1 MRLIKLTQVT
11 VTMPDDLRPEQMQS
25 MSKDELLAK
34 QVVGDDVDFYLN
46 VDRINALFP
55 NEHPKVDGGSVVAL
69 DNSHPQMPPQLMIRE
84 SIEEVLGL
92 LSNDKKQA

>member
-11 VTMPDDLRPEQMQS
+11 VTMPDNLRPEQMQQ

-34 QVVGDDVDFYLN
+34 QIIGDDVDFYLN

-55 NEHPKVDGGSVVAL
+55 NDHPKVDSGCVLAL

-84 SIEEVLGL
+84 SIEDVLGL
-92 LSNDKKQA
+92 LSDSKK